1 MVTGD
6 TPCVIP
12 FRRMLS
18 TPPPWSRMPFA
29 AEAGAGSQGHLSV
42 GDDGS
47 FYAEAVTGSTFRQR
61 PESAARCLQP
71 RPVGAVATGALAVVA
86 VVVVVEVVL
95 EVVLVVVRRALR
107 RPGGRS
113 RHSARGGCRDSGA

>member
-1 MVTGD
+1 
-6 TPCVIP
+6 
-12 FRRMLS
+12 
-18 TPPPWSRMPFA
+18 MP
-29 AEAGAGSQGHLSV
+29 EAGAGFEWHDLLAANA
-42 GDDGS
+42 S

-61 PESAARCLQP
+61 PESAARCLRP
-71 RPVGAVATGALAVVA
+71 RPVGAVATGAVVVVA

-113 RHSARGGCRDSGA
+113 RRSG